1 MKATAR
7 KKPAFKD
14 FYENG
19 MFSRVIATGTSN
31 DRWQLC
37 GLHRNGEC
45 VVFIEAARG
54 GIREWSNLENL
65 SDFCKSL
72 GVSVWEVHCKKINR
86 EVCVKF

>member
-19 MFSRVIATGTSN
+19 MFSRVIATRTSN
-31 DRWQLC
+31 NRWQLC
-37 GLHRNGEC
+37 GLHRNGEA

-54 GIREWSNLENL
+54 GIREWASLEYL
-65 SDFCKSL
+65 SEFCFSL
-72 GVSVWEVHCKKINR
+72 GIGVWEVHRNKKS
-86 EVCVKF
+86 KSM